1 MTFAV
6 IVSVALVLAI
16 LCLCFLCFLAKT
28 QGERINRLETEVKHS
43 VSDEFHRQYMGQF
56 VKDYGLEQ
64 GAEED

>member
-16 LCLCFLCFLAKT
+16 LCLCFLCFLVKT
-28 QGERINRLETEVKHS
+28 QQERINRLETEVRHT

-56 VKDYGLEQ
+56 VQDYGLAKEQ
-64 GAEED
+64 EQD